1 MSADRIARLASQLLG
16 DLAAVD
22 EISDHRKAA
31 DQQRLQL
38 ILEAFERVGEV
49 AIEQRTLGMVEA
61 IKALGPVARQVPVG
75 EFTEYVASSSSFNQ
89 PTDNGSPQKET

>member
-22 EISDHRKAA
+22 EISDYRAAA

-38 ILEAFERVGEV
+38 IVDAFERVGEI
-49 AIEQRTLGMVEA
+49 AIEQQTLARVEA
-61 IKALGPVARQVPVG
+61 LKALGPQATLI
-75 EFTEYVASSSSFNQ
+75 EH
-89 PTDNGSPQKET
+89 GSPQTQT